1 MGARRGI
8 EVYVTKSS
16 SYAVPLRAILVRER
30 CATLFLIE
38 INDETV
44 RQDEDVVHMVNE
56 RMYGLGAE
64 PSAIRELFAYGM
76 ARKAEIGADNVFDF
90 SIGNP
95 SVPAPE
101 AVKQAVID
109 LMDEPPC
116 DLHGYSP
123 AAGDPR
129 VRQAVA
135 DHIRRRYDVPAQPE
149 QVYLTAGAAAGLAI
163 SISAVTEPGDEVI
176 IIAPYFP
183 EYKVWIDTAECTC
196 VEVPAHVPDFQLDI
210 DALERAIGPKTSAI
224 IINSPNNPVGAVY
237 SRENLRAFAAL
248 LARKEEELG
257 RKLYVISD
265 EPYREITYGDEV
277 PYVPC
282 VWARTIVCYS
292 YSKSLSLPGERI
304 GYLYVSDLMDD
315 AREVSTAVAGA
326 GRALGFICAPVLFQR
341 VIERCI
347 DEPSDVA
354 AYAANRELLTAGLG
368 ELGYEF
374 VEPQGAFYLWVR
386 ALEDDAQAF
395 SDRAKAHEL
404 LLVPSDSFGV
414 GGWVRVSYCIPRATI
429 ERSMPAFKAL
439 KESYE
444 G

>member
-1 MGARRGI
+1 MSPNRHQLPFPCGRSTSASG
-8 EVYVTKSS
+8 
-16 SYAVPLRAILVRER
+16 

-38 INDETV
+38 INGGAG
-44 RQDEDVVHMVNE
+44 RQDEDVVNE

-76 ARKAEIGADNVFDF
+76 VRKAEIGAENVFDF

-95 SVPAPE
+95 SVPAPD
-101 AVKQAVID
+101 AVKQAVLE
-109 LMDEPPC
+109 LMDEEPSA
-116 DLHGYSP
+116 LHGYTP

-176 IIAPYFP
+176 IIAPFFP
-183 EYKVWIDTAECTC
+183 EYKVWIGTAGCAC

-210 DALERAIGPKTSAI
+210 DALAQAIGPKTAAI
-224 IINSPNNPVGAVY
+224 ILNSPNNPVGAVC
-237 SRENLRAFAAL
+237 SRENLEAFAAL

-265 EPYREITYGDEV
+265 EPYREITYGAEV

-282 VWARTIVCYS
+282 VWPRTIVCYS

-341 VIERCI
+341 VIARCI

-354 AYAANRELLTAGLG
+354 AYAANRELLTTGLG

-414 GGWVRVSYCIPRATI
+414 GGWVRVSYCVSREVI

>member
-1 MGARRGI
+1 
-8 EVYVTKSS
+8 
-16 SYAVPLRAILVRER
+16 
-30 CATLFLIE
+30 
-38 INDETV
+38 
-44 RQDEDVVHMVNE
+44 MVNE

-76 ARKAEIGADNVFDF
+76 VRKAEIGAENVFDF

-95 SVPAPE
+95 SVPAPD
-101 AVKQAVID
+101 AVKQAVLE
-109 LMDEPPC
+109 LMDEEPSA
-116 DLHGYSP
+116 LHGYTP

-176 IIAPYFP
+176 IIAPFFP
-183 EYKVWIDTAECTC
+183 EYKVWIGTAGCAC
-196 VEVPAHVPDFQLDI
+196 VEVPVHVPDFQLDI
-210 DALERAIGPKTSAI
+210 DALAQAIGPKTAAI
-224 IINSPNNPVGAVY
+224 ILNSPNNPVGAVY
-237 SRENLRAFAAL
+237 SRENLEAFAAL

-265 EPYREITYGDEV
+265 EPYREITYGAEV

-282 VWARTIVCYS
+282 VWPRTIVCYS

-341 VIERCI
+341 VIARCI

-354 AYAANRELLTAGLG
+354 AYAANRELLTTGLG

-414 GGWVRVSYCIPRATI
+414 GGWVRLSYCIARDTI

-444 G
+444 V

>member
-1 MGARRGI
+1 
-8 EVYVTKSS
+8 
-16 SYAVPLRAILVRER
+16 
-30 CATLFLIE
+30 
-38 INDETV
+38 
-44 RQDEDVVHMVNE
+44 MVNE

-101 AVKQAVID
+101 AVKQAVIE
-109 LMDEPPC
+109 LMDEEPSA
-116 DLHGYSP
+116 LHGYSP

-210 DALERAIGPKTSAI
+210 DALEQAIGPKTSAI

-374 VEPQGAFYLWVR
+374 VEPQGTFYLWVR

-444 G
+444 R